1 MIAKKAKEPGLLWR
15 CQLIND
21 KIKIFLA
28 DDHKIL
34 RESLIMLLGQESEIE
49 VVGEAQDGIAVEEEV
64 LRKTVDVLILDISM
78 PKRSGIDVA
87 KNLVRQ
93 LPDLKIIFLTMHKS
107 EEILAEAFMNGAKG
121 YVLKENAFEE
131 LIKAIHAVV
140 ENKVYVSSLL
150 APTLLHGF
158 LENEKKGNALSVRE
172 REVLKLIA
180 EGYSNKEISNM
191 LMISIKT
198 VETHRASIMRK
209 NNFRNITE
217 LVLYAARN
225 HMIEI

>member
-1 MIAKKAKEPGLLWR
+1 
-15 CQLIND
+15 
-21 KIKIFLA
+21 
-28 DDHKIL
+28 
-34 RESLIMLLGQESEIE
+34 MLLGQEKDME
-49 VVGEAQDGIAVEEEV
+49 VIGEAQDGIIVEEEV
-64 LRKTVDVLILDISM
+64 PKKDVDVLILDISM

-87 KNLVRQ
+87 KNLLKQ

-107 EEILAEAFMNGAKG
+107 EEFLADAFLNGAKG

-131 LIKAIHAVV
+131 LVKAIHSVM

-158 LENEKKGNALSVRE
+158 LSNEKKGNDLSVRE

-191 LMISIKT
+191 LVISIKT

-209 NNFRNITE
+209 NNFKNITE

-225 HMIEI
+225 HLIEI

>member
-1 MIAKKAKEPGLLWR
+1 MS
-15 CQLIND
+15 NS
-21 KIKIFLA
+21 KIKIYLA

-34 RESLIMLLGQESEIE
+34 RESLIMLLGQENDIE
-49 VVGEAQDGIAVEEEV
+49 VVGEAQDGIIVEEEV
-64 LRKTVDVLILDISM
+64 RKKIVDVLILDISM

-87 KNLVRQ
+87 KNLLKQ
-93 LPDLKIIFLTMHKS
+93 FPNLKIIFLTMHKS
-107 EEILAEAFMNGAKG
+107 EEILAEAFTNGAKG

-131 LIKAIHAVV
+131 LIKAIHAVM

-158 LENEKKGNALSVRE
+158 LENEKKGNDLSLRE

-209 NNFRNITE
+209 NNFKNITE

-225 HMIEI
+225 HLIEI